1 MDKVSVN
8 GVELAYEVTG
18 DGEPILL
25 IHGAFVCDAMKPL
38 ADRFDGY
45 RVIRYH
51 RRGYGESG
59 AGVSPDLAT
68 HAADARALL
77 EALDAA
83 PAHVIGHSYGGSTAL
98 QLAIDAPDTLK
109 SMTLLEAA
117 TPGQTP
123 SAETTGAV
131 IGQVIAPFFEGRG
144 EEAVDRFLHM
154 VFGPAWREDVAQAL
168 SPASVDQAISD
179 ADDAFAGD
187 LGSLMSWTIT
197 GEQAA
202 SIDCPVLIVL
212 GAKSDETVRAA
223 LAAMEIDAPQNDVF
237 GEMTEVQSAW
247 MPHARVLTLPG
258 INHALQVQDAE
269 TVAGVIGT
277 FLAEQR
283 AVLT

>member
-1 MDKVSVN
+1 MDTVSVN

-38 ADRFDGY
+38 ADRLDDY

-51 RRGYGESG
+51 RRGYGESSG
-59 AGVSPDLAT
+59 GVCPDLAT

-77 EALDAA
+77 QSLDAA

-98 QLAIDAPDTLK
+98 QLAIDAPDALK
-109 SMTLLEAA
+109 SITLLEAA

-123 SAETTGAV
+123 NAEATGGV

-154 VFGPAWREDVAQAL
+154 VFGPDWREQVAQAL

-197 GEQAA
+197 GEQVADV
-202 SIDCPVLIVL
+202 DCPVLIVL
-212 GAKSDETVRAA
+212 GADTDATVNSA
-223 LAAMEIDAPQNDVF
+223 LADMAIDAPKVDAF
-237 GEMTEVQSAW
+237 AEMTEVQAGW
-247 MPHARVLTLPG
+247 MPHAHVLTLPG
-258 INHALQVQDAE
+258 INHALQVQDAG